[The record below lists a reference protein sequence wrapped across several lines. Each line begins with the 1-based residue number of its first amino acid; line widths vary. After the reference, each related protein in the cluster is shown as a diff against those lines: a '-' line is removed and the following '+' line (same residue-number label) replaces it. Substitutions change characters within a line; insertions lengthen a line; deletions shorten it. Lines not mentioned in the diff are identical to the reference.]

1 MVFKL
6 EDFKRFLFDNLN
18 IHWWSCF
25 DQTCTCIYTIW
36 GCFHTGLS
44 FSGQL
49 VFEMKQNWKII
60 QQNFSESE
68 CGCQFYK
75 LDFVLQS
82 NFFLSIVEVGYVHG
96 SELVENLE
104 SYWQTDNCQILIR

>member
-1 MVFKL
+1 
-6 EDFKRFLFDNLN
+6 
-18 IHWWSCF
+18 
-25 DQTCTCIYTIW
+25 
-36 GCFHTGLS
+36 
-44 FSGQL
+44 
-49 VFEMKQNWKII
+49 MKQNWKII

-96 SELVENLE
+96 SELVENLK
-104 SYWQTDNCQILIR
+104 SY